1 MMTQEMLSKTVP
13 GMDGTVGDMVKKQE
27 KQYKDFYNA
36 NDNPIE
42 ISSAQQDKKKK

>member
-1 MMTQEMLSKTVP
+1 MSKPIP

-42 ISSAQQDKKKK
+42 ISSQTPEKKKK